1 MRRLGGIIVICMC
14 LLLGCN
20 QEVETI
26 ELKDEAIK
34 IGLSFDSFVVERWYR
49 EQDAFISK
57 AEELGAEVYV
67 QNANGEVSRQKE
79 QIEYLISEK
88 VDVIV
93 VVATDADELTNV
105 VKKAKNQGIKI
116 IAYDRLVRNANVD
129 LYISFDNQKIG
140 DLLAE
145 AVVENVPP
153 DGSIMMICGSPTDN
167 NVTIIEKAI
176 YETLNRTKVKVLHKT
191 YAKNWLREVAF
202 TEVSNW
208 IEKNG
213 TIDGV
218 ICGNDDLAGEA
229 VKALAEYRL
238 AGEVCVVGQDADLAA
253 CQRIVEGTQAMT
265 IFKDV
270 TLLAK
275 EAAEAAVALAK
286 DEPIE
291 TCRMISDGNYE
302 IPYQALVPVKVT
314 KENMDEV
321 IVKGGF
327 HLKEDIY
334 LNLVEKE

>member
-1 MRRLGGIIVICMC
+1 M
-14 LLLGCN
+14 
-20 QEVETI
+20 
-26 ELKDEAIK
+26 
-34 IGLSFDSFVVERWYR
+34 
-49 EQDAFISK
+49 
-57 AEELGAEVYV
+57 
-67 QNANGEVSRQKE
+67 
-79 QIEYLISEK
+79 ISEK

-176 YETLNRTKVKVLHKT
+176 YETLNRTKVKVLHKA

-238 AGEVCVVGQDADLAA
+238 SDRKRVV
-253 CQRIVEGTQAMT
+253 
-265 IFKDV
+265 
-270 TLLAK
+270 
-275 EAAEAAVALAK
+275 
-286 DEPIE
+286 
-291 TCRMISDGNYE
+291 
-302 IPYQALVPVKVT
+302 
-314 KENMDEV
+314 
-321 IVKGGF
+321 
-327 HLKEDIY
+327 
-334 LNLVEKE
+334 